1 MCGFH
6 FASLSLNSSVFL
18 TVEGMSK
25 NKLCKGDISFSFR
38 LSRLDITR
46 SGRFS
51 KKMKQIKVTVADLCF
66 DGNTQKKSWPVSEK
80 GKKRDIT
87 SDG

>member
-1 MCGFH
+1 
-6 FASLSLNSSVFL
+6 
-18 TVEGMSK
+18 MSK
-25 NKLCKGDISFSFR
+25 TNFVKAIFHSVSVCQGWISREVVDFQ
-38 LSRLDITR
+38 
-46 SGRFS
+46 

-66 DGNTQKKSWPVSEK
+66 DGNTQKKSWSVSEK